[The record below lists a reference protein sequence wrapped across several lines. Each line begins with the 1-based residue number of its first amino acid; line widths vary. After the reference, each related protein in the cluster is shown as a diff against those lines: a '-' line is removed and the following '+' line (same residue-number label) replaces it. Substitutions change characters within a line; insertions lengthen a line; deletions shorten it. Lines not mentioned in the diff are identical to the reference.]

1 MSIEWTQVHPSDS
14 HSGCAILWRIWKYRH
29 FTLFQWLAS
38 MILVDDDDDD
48 DHNAEDD
55 DGGMSQ
61 FQWFDEQFHSESV
74 NLVGTNSAEIDE
86 LT

>member
-1 MSIEWTQVHPSDS
+1 
-14 HSGCAILWRIWKYRH
+14 
-29 FTLFQWLAS
+29 

-48 DHNAEDD
+48 DDD
-55 DGGMSQ
+55 DGEMSQ

>member
-1 MSIEWTQVHPSDS
+1 
-14 HSGCAILWRIWKYRH
+14 
-29 FTLFQWLAS
+29 

-48 DHNAEDD
+48 DEHNAEDD

-61 FQWFDEQFHSESV
+61 FQWFDEQSHSESV

>member
-1 MSIEWTQVHPSDS
+1 
-14 HSGCAILWRIWKYRH
+14 
-29 FTLFQWLAS
+29 

-48 DHNAEDD
+48 DEHNAEDD

-74 NLVGTNSAEIDE
+74 NLVGTKLIVLKLMNWSNFYFFQLYF
-86 LT
+86 LTVHLLKVMW

>member
-1 MSIEWTQVHPSDS
+1 
-14 HSGCAILWRIWKYRH
+14 
-29 FTLFQWLAS
+29 
-38 MILVDDDDDD
+38 MILVDDDDD
-48 DHNAEDD
+48 DD

-61 FQWFDEQFHSESV
+61 FQWFDDQFHSESV

>member
-1 MSIEWTQVHPSDS
+1 
-14 HSGCAILWRIWKYRH
+14 
-29 FTLFQWLAS
+29 

-48 DHNAEDD
+48 DEHNAEDD

-74 NLVGTNSAEIDE
+74 NLVGTNSAEVDE